1 MRRVRLLEITNDFPP
16 MLGGIENYTYSMVNR
31 WPAGEVVVVAPEVP
45 GAAEFDRTAGYEI
58 VRIPSGRVLL
68 PTRRLVRT
76 IAGIARR
83 HRADMV
89 HFSSPF
95 PVAFLGPRLREE
107 TGIPYAVTLHGSE
120 LVLWGS
126 LPASGALM
134 RRSLRQASVL
144 LPVSSFTSH
153 AAHKL
158 LSKRTPPCVVVTPG
172 VDCDRFTP
180 VSQAE
185 GGPGRAPSRHDG
197 PEQTPGNP
205 SASAT
210 PAVEG
215 AVPEG
220 PAEGASTDGPTIV
233 SVSRLVARK
242 GPATL
247 IRAMPSVLERVPEAR
262 AVIVGDGPDRPRL
275 ERMAG
280 DLGISRCVT
289 FTGPQPWHDV
299 PRFYRQAD
307 VFALPTR
314 ERFGG
319 LETEGFPLV
328 YLEAAASGLPSVAGD
343 AGGVRDAVL
352 DGVTGYVVDGR
363 SAGEVGATL
372 VKLLEDPAHARHL
385 GEQGRRRVEAE
396 FTWDHVAAQ
405 FRTVLSEHVR

>member
-1 MRRVRLLEITNDFPP
+1 V
-16 MLGGIENYTYSMVNR
+16 G
-31 WPAGEVVVVAPEVP
+31 
-45 GAAEFDRTAGYEI
+45 
-58 VRIPSGRVLL
+58 
-68 PTRRLVRT
+68 T
-76 IAGIARR
+76 IAAIARR

-144 LPVSSFTSH
+144 LPVSSFTSR
-153 AAHKL
+153 AAHRL

-180 VSQAE
+180 
-185 GGPGRAPSRHDG
+185 APQVEDG
-197 PEQTPGNP
+197 P
-205 SASAT
+205 
-210 PAVEG
+210 V
-215 AVPEG
+215 V
-220 PAEGASTDGPTIV
+220 V

-275 ERMAG
+275 ERLAG
-280 DLGISRCVT
+280 ELGIGRCIV
-289 FTGPQPWHDV
+289 FAGPQPWHDV
-299 PRFYRQAD
+299 PRFYREAD

-328 YLEAAASGLPSVAGD
+328 YLEAAASGLPAVAGD

-385 GEQGRRRVEAE
+385 GEQGRQGNIKQNTTHQGFQQDR
-396 FTWDHVAAQ
+396 
-405 FRTVLSEHVR
+405 